1 MTTKAATLMVKPD
14 KMYKD
19 MTPLPGAHAIFPRA
33 GNHLYFHYQKEN
45 NYKSQTFYHDT
56 RKITTPALK
65 YSFIVEAE
73 GALYYKAKNGNWFVI
88 PLVSSVYNGHVLV
101 RVKLENAK
109 DAEQFFSCNDILATR
124 NGLQRKP
131 FEPDKKY
138 PDSYYSYGWRDLADN
153 EYTNYANRLY
163 AAGLGDDYFLD
174 DVSARFERDY
184 WFKKLTIMGKDGRKY
199 HPCRLGDVVDD
210 WVDPMRPAVT
220 VEETKPGKY

>member
-45 NYKSQTFYHDT
+45 SYKPQTFYHDS

-73 GALYYKAKNGNWFVI
+73 GALFYKARDENWFVI
-88 PLVSSVYNGHVLV
+88 PLVSSVYGGHVLV
-101 RVKLENAK
+101 RVKLDSEQ
-109 DAEQFFSCNDILATR
+109 DAEKLFGCDTFTATR
-124 NGLQRKP
+124 QGDNRKP
-131 FEPDKKY
+131 YEPQGGH
-138 PDSYYSYGWRDLADN
+138 PDTYYMHGWRELGPN
-153 EYTNYANRLY
+153 EFVNYANRLY

-184 WFKKLTIMGKDGRKY
+184 WFKKLTILGKDGRQY

-220 VEETKPGKY
+220 VEEAKPGKY